1 MSNTLLTEAF
11 QALSL
16 LKEETF
22 DVTRDDLSA
31 LRDFLDVDDDTVEI
45 IDTEADTVDDLK
57 DSYIGKVILECPVC
71 TSMVYKDKDAIELND
86 ELAVANEDE
95 ECPYCHTAGG
105 FKIIG
110 EVSEFNPNAEVEE
123 ETEEEVEEEV
133 EDIPE
138 TDIEAEDVKVVEES
152 LTEKTHTKSLYDLIY
167 GPDGELRET
176 LKVKESFDDEDDD
189 EEVEVEEEK
198 LKEAASGGKVTLQ
211 VTYEVYD
218 RYGYGGRVKTAKVSG
233 KDLRHAL
240 TRMVDKM
247 GLYIDSEEIEEE
259 NLTVEQILDRIE
271 MSNGDGC
278 DFVLLLKNLTTGD
291 VLFDYDEAD
300 EEENWDNDEELEEST
315 TTDLVVDR
323 RETSIDASDGEKPMR
338 EGLGDVKIELDGKEI
353 KVEEDEIKIKELAPE
368 ISEESTEVI
377 TPIENEAEFVDTI
390 TADEEEED
398 DYIDLDVEEI
408 DEKSFDDLI
417 ESYLL
422 KTFDNVA
429 NYNTTRGYIDGNKI
443 MMEGLITYTS
453 GKKLSTV
460 FTFESKYAKDGHHV
474 IFEGKNK
481 HLTEAFDTCVLS
493 GKIIDKKLL
502 PRTFKPLQ

>member
-1 MSNTLLTEAF
+1 MSNTFLTEAF

-31 LRDFLDVDDDTVEI
+31 LRDFLDVEDDTVEI

-57 DSYIGKVILECPVC
+57 DTYIGKVILECPVC

-110 EVSEFNPNAEVEE
+110 EVSEFNPHAEVEE
-123 ETEEEVEEEV
+123 ETEEEVE
-133 EDIPE
+133 DIPE
-138 TDIEAEDVKVVEES
+138 T
-152 LTEKTHTKSLYDLIY
+152 
-167 GPDGELRET
+167 
-176 LKVKESFDDEDDD
+176 
-189 EEVEVEEEK
+189 
-198 LKEAASGGKVTLQ
+198 
-211 VTYEVYD
+211 
-218 RYGYGGRVKTAKVSG
+218 
-233 KDLRHAL
+233 
-240 TRMVDKM
+240 
-247 GLYIDSEEIEEE
+247 EEIEETE
-259 NLTVEQILDRIE
+259 ETKDEIIE
-271 MSNGDGC
+271 
-278 DFVLLLKNLTTGD
+278 
-291 VLFDYDEAD
+291 EALEEKKSPKSLYELIYGTEAPVTEEL
-300 EEENWDNDEELEEST
+300 EEEDLEEST

-353 KVEEDEIKIKELAPE
+353 KVKEDEIKIKELAPE
-368 ISEESTEVI
+368 IDEESTEVI
-377 TPIENEAEFVDTI
+377 TPIESEAEFVDTI
-390 TADEEEED
+390 TADEEEDD

-422 KTFDNVA
+422 KTFDNVK

-443 MMEGLITYTS
+443 MMEGHITYTS

-481 HLTEAFDTCVLS
+481 HLTEAFDTCELS
-493 GKIIDKKLL
+493 GRIKDKKLL